1 MKKQH
6 LLLAFALCGIMAVS
20 CKKTGPNE
28 QSAAN
33 LAATDTTATAVPA
46 TEKNIAIVK
55 ASNEAFV
62 KDDVAGV
69 FKDYGDTFTE
79 YGDTGE
85 AHVYKSKDSLILNHK
100 QWRAAFPDFKCTN
113 EKYYANGDEVV
124 VIADWTGTWR
134 GDLMGQKATGKTLKF
149 KDAEIYTVKNGK
161 ITAHSNIMPPK
172 PIAESVGF
180 VWPKAKK

>member
-1 MKKQH
+1 MKNH
-6 LLLAFALCGIMAVS
+6 SLILALALCCIMAVS

-28 QSAAN
+28 ASAAH
-33 LAATDTTATAVPA
+33 LAATDTTTSLPN
-46 TEKNIAIVK
+46 NIAIIK

-62 KDDVAGV
+62 KDDIAGV
-69 FKDYGDTFTE
+69 FKDYADTFTE

-100 QWRAAFPDFKCTN
+100 QWRAAFPDFKCAN

-124 VIADWTGTWR
+124 VIADWSGTWK

-149 KDAEIYTVKNGK
+149 KDAEIYTLKNGK